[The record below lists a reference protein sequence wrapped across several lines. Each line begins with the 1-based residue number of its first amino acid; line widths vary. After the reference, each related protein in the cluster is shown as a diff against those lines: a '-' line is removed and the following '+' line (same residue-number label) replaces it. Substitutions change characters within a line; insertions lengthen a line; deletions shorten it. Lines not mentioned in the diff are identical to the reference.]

1 MLNWWGWCLAVG
13 QKALGYKGS
22 YKVLISSTMPQSKR
36 TSPRSVRQ
44 TMKVILVAPGLPHYF
59 NLVLNRLN
67 RFSGLE
73 MQVIAPAD
81 GGQTTGKGVHQ
92 TTDGIE
98 FKVHRLTE
106 YQTYYGKVFFEGFE
120 EVVEAERP
128 DILIFNWPYVLSWVF
143 YPNLYR
149 RMRRLGIK
157 LMIKE
162 IPFQVPLFH
171 EAVAFYSQQGGF
183 DENMQPIQSKKG
195 VLAQLRY
202 RLVAEVRRR
211 FVRMADAHV
220 NYRDDAP
227 AIHAS
232 YGVDIKRVFVTA
244 NSPDTDY
251 ILGVKAK
258 ILPLEPILPPNPY
271 RLLHVG
277 RLVKWKRVDM
287 LIEVLHQLLPEY
299 PQAELVVIGSGPEEN
314 ALKQQVEQLGL
325 QHHVRFVGAVY
336 DMALL
341 GQYFLASRVYVLAG
355 MGGLSI
361 NEAMCFDKPIV
372 CSVADGTERVLV
384 REGFN
389 GRYFEDGNPESLR
402 AVLNDLLAHPALIQ
416 EMGERSGR
424 IIQDEINIRTVTNRY
439 ADAFEFVTGQA
450 VGRL

>member
-1 MLNWWGWCLAVG
+1 LPL
-13 QKALGYKGS
+13 
-22 YKVLISSTMPQSKR
+22 T
-36 TSPRSVRQ
+36 VRNEAHR
-44 TMKVILVAPGLPHYF
+44 MKVILVAPGLPHYF

-67 RFSGLE
+67 RFPGLE

-98 FKVHRLTE
+98 FKVHRLPE
-106 YQTYYGKVFFEGFE
+106 YRTYYGKVFFENFGE
-120 EVVEAERP
+120 IIEAERP
-128 DILIFNWPYVLSWVF
+128 DVLIFNWPYVLSWVF
-143 YPNLYR
+143 YPSLYR
-149 RMRRLGIK
+149 RMRQLGIK

-162 IPFQVPLFH
+162 IPFQVPAFH
-171 EAVAFYSQQGGF
+171 EAVSFYANQGGF

-195 VLAQLRY
+195 LLARLRY

-211 FVRMADAHV
+211 FVQMADAHV

-232 YGVDIKRVFVTA
+232 YGVETQRVFVTA

-251 ILGVKAK
+251 ILGIKND

-287 LIEVLHQLLPEY
+287 LIEVLRRLLDQY
-299 PQAELVVIGSGPEEN
+299 PQAELVVVGSGPEEQ
-314 ALKQQVEQLGL
+314 ALKQQVSQLTL
-325 QHHVRFVGAVY
+325 QDHVRFVGAVY
-336 DMALL
+336 DMAVL
-341 GQYFLASRVYVLAG
+341 GQYFMASQVYVLAG

-361 NEAMCFDKPIV
+361 NEAMCFDKPVV

-384 REGFN
+384 REGYN
-389 GRYFEDGNPESLR
+389 GRYFEDGNPDSLYG
-402 AVLNDLLAHPALIQ
+402 VLDQLFSKPEITQ
-416 EMGERSGR
+416 QMGVHSGQ
-424 IIQDEINIRTVTNRY
+424 IIRNEINIHTVTNRY
-439 ADAFEFVTGQA
+439 VDAFEFVMGQSL
-450 VGRL
+450 GRQNLGHS